1 MVTDAALVGVALLGC
16 VAGALLGLVPGLHV
30 YAVAG
35 GVLLALGG
43 DLGDATGETAAL
55 FLFGMVIGW
64 SVVNVVPSVFLFAP
78 DEASAA
84 LVLPS
89 TQLLMRGKGAE
100 AAMLVGAGSVGAFA
114 CLALLSPILDEVLR
128 PVRAIIAPHTGW
140 MLLAVIVFMVMGEW
154 PRADDR
160 AERPLARLASAWA
173 YLGAGVLTFVL
184 SGVLGLVLMYRSPVP
199 IEASFQNLLP
209 AFAGL
214 FAIPG
219 LIQTLAVGR
228 RVPRQHAGPVDL
240 PAGLLM
246 RGTLTGVAGG
256 LFAGVMPV
264 VSGGIGGLLAG
275 HATAQR
281 DDRLF
286 LVSQGASKVAYYV
299 GGLLLL
305 YVPGLALTRGGMAWM
320 ISTSYAPYGW
330 RSYALALA
338 AMALCGAL
346 GFTLLVL
353 FTRVTAAMIGRVSPK
368 PIAACALAVTV
379 GMTLGVT
386 GVPGLAVAAVATG
399 IGLLPVFVGGRRMNC
414 LGVLLV
420 PITLNIVG
428 VGPAVAAWLGLL

>member
-1 MVTDAALVGVALLGC
+1 MMTDVALIGVALLGC
-16 VAGALLGLVPGLHV
+16 LTGALLGLVPGLHV

-35 GVLLALGG
+35 GLLLAAGG
-43 DLGDATGETAAL
+43 GLGDGAGEATAL
-55 FLFGMVIGW
+55 ALLGMVIGW
-64 SVVNVVPSVFLFAP
+64 SVVNVLPSVFLFAP

-84 LVLPS
+84 MVLPS
-89 TQLLMRGKGAE
+89 TQMLMRGRGAE
-100 AAMLVGAGSVGAFA
+100 AALLVGAGSVGAFA
-114 CLALLSPILDEVLR
+114 CLALLSPVLDEALR
-128 PVRAIIAPHTGW
+128 PLRAIIAPHTGW
-140 MLLAVIVFMVMGEW
+140 MLAAVIVFLVMGEW

-160 AERPLARLASAWA
+160 AARPLARLASAWA
-173 YLGAGVLTFVL
+173 YLGSGLLTFAL
-184 SGVLGLVLMYRSPVP
+184 SGLLGLVLMYRSPVP
-199 IEASFQNLLP
+199 LEAAFQNLLP
-209 AFAGL
+209 AFGGL
-214 FAIPG
+214 FAVPG

-228 RVPRQHAGPVDL
+228 RVPRQQLGRVDL
-240 PAGLLM
+240 PPGLLV

-305 YVPGLALTRGGMAWM
+305 FVPGLAMTRGGMAWM
-320 ISTSYAPYGW
+320 ISTRYVPYGW

-338 AMALCGAL
+338 ATALCGVFAF
-346 GFTLLVL
+346 GLLAT
-353 FTRVTAAMIGRVSPK
+353 FTRVTSAMIGRVNPK
-368 PIAACALAVTV
+368 PIAACAIAVCLGV
-379 GMTLGVT
+379 TLGVT
-386 GVPGLAVAAVATG
+386 SVAGLAVAGVATG

-420 PITLNIVG
+420 PITLNVLG